1 MSMYECIWVDHLVD
15 VEKYLAVLKEE
26 FGAQDN
32 PHQAGTYLI
41 GDPALPF
48 YKPRLI
54 NEQLAIT
61 GFNGVALSPDLLR
74 ALAAHPDLA
83 PPTARVHWTFEQE
96 LLTHGTLESLG
107 RRLGGKE
114 R

>member
-1 MSMYECIWVDHLVD
+1 MSMYECIWVDHPVD
-15 VEKYLAVLKEE
+15 VEKYSAVLKEE

-32 PHQAGTYLI
+32 PHQDGTYLI

-61 GFNGVALSPDLLR
+61 GFNGVPLSPDLLR
-74 ALAAHPDLA
+74 ALAAHPELA
-83 PPTARVHWTFEQE
+83 PPTARVYWTFEQE
-96 LLTHGTLESLG
+96 LLTRGTLESLG
-107 RRLGGKE
+107 RRFEGKE